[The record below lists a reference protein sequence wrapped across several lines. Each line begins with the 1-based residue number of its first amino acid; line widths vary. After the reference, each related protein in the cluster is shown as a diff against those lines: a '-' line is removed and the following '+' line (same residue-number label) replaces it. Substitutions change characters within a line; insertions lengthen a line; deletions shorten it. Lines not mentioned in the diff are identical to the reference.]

1 MAETKYIIFVL
12 GQQKYSM
19 RLYNINGIEQVY
31 NLVPVP
37 VGAEFIK
44 GIIHLRNSVIPVY
57 DLKERFGIDEEPDIC
72 NRQLLITET
81 HGISMGFE
89 VDDVIGIVSVPDEN
103 VKAVPEVVRSTETGY
118 LESIIKVKFADS
130 DAYEIMLSIAVD
142 NLMSESEFDDVS
154 NALQENQ

>member
-57 DLKERFGIDEEPDIC
+57 DLKERFGTDEEPDIC

-130 DAYEIMLSIAVD
+130 DAYEIMLSISVD